1 MMDGVGCRSLQRQ
14 VTVMSM
20 NLNAKLDELQT
31 RGDRQLET
39 DIALCEIRSQLDCLT
54 KSMESC
60 QSDVMEVKRD
70 IAVMKSEVDQVQQI
84 RVEIEELR
92 EYVDRLEE
100 QTHRRK
106 LRLLQQVKS
115 MQCFSLAVCLQ
126 LAVVCIFDFIRFSS
140 LKCDFAWMYASHVCS
155 SHL

>member
-1 MMDGVGCRSLQRQ
+1 MEGVGCRSLQRQ

-39 DIALCEIRSQLDCLT
+39 DIALCDIRNQLDHLT
-54 KSMESC
+54 KSMASC
-60 QSDVMEVKRD
+60 QSDVNEVKRD
-70 IAVMKSEVDQVQQI
+70 IAVMKNEVDQVQQI

-106 LRLLQQVKS
+106 LRLLQQVTN
-115 MQCFSLAVCLQ
+115 
-126 LAVVCIFDFIRFSS
+126 D
-140 LKCDFAWMYASHVCS
+140 
-155 SHL
+155 